1 MNMRLVALHDGP
13 LFFNS
18 VPSLNGDLC
27 EPFALKI
34 ILITGC
40 KIFVFVVRESML
52 KMHLSMKKIK

>member
-34 ILITGC
+34 LLITGC
-40 KIFVFVVRESML
+40 KIFVFVVRESM
-52 KMHLSMKKIK
+52 